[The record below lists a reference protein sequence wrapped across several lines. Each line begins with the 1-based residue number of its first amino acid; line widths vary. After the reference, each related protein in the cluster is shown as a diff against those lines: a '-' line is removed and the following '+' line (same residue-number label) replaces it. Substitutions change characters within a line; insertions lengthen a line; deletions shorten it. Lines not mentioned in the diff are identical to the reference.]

1 MPIDGLEDITMVQ
14 RSVLSDSGFNDA
26 DSDCDSE
33 AGDLKV
39 AKRMFKLC
47 NLVRKADEAKQAVY
61 GKRLLEANER
71 RKPRMAANA
80 AIDTLL
86 SRHQ

>member
-26 DSDCDSE
+26 DSDSE
-33 AGDLKV
+33 VGDLKV

-47 NLVRKADEAKQAVY
+47 KLVRKADDAEKAVQ
-61 GKRLLEANER
+61 GKKILEANQR
-71 RKPRMAANA
+71 RAPRMAANA

-86 SRHQ
+86 RR

>member
-1 MPIDGLEDITMVQ
+1 MPIEGLEDITMVQ
-14 RSVLSDSGFNDA
+14 RSVLSDSGFNDS

-33 AGDLKV
+33 VGDLKV

-47 NLVRKADEAKQAVY
+47 KLVRKADDAEKAVQ
-61 GKRLLEANER
+61 GKKILEANQR
-71 RKPRMAANA
+71 RVPRMAANA

-86 SRHQ
+86 RR